1 MAFTGIMLFFA
12 PQGRIAH
19 WSGWRMFGLTREQ
32 YSEVH
37 TTFMVLFL
45 TVAIWHIVLNWKPI
59 VNYLKDRTRKLK
71 LSTRE
76 FSVALILGVLFF
88 AGTLVG
94 LFPFHQFLAAEL
106 EIKDY
111 WEREEGSPPW
121 GHAELSTLERF
132 CRGMEDFER
141 LEHQRLVTIDCDA
154 VLAAF
159 RDAGIA
165 VDGLNE
171 TVIDIADANSTTPQV
186 LAQIVVGVAR
196 PVEGGSV
203 ETATAEVSGPYV
215 QPYSGLGRLTMRE
228 YADRYDADLESILAI
243 LKERGIDLDPD
254 ERLRDEAERLGVDP
268 EGIIDMLNQS
278 VSG

>member
-1 MAFTGIMLFFA
+1 
-12 PQGRIAH
+12 
-19 WSGWRMFGLTREQ
+19 MFGLTREQ

-45 TVAIWHIVLNWKPI
+45 TAVIWHIVLNWKPI

-71 LSTRE
+71 LSTPE

-88 AGTLVG
+88 AGTLAG

-111 WEREEGSPPW
+111 WERTEGSPPW

-141 LEHQRLVTIDCDA
+141 LEHQRLVTIDCEA
-154 VLAAF
+154 VLSAF
-159 RDAGIA
+159 NSAGIE
-165 VDGLNE
+165 VEGLE
-171 TVIDIADANSTTPQV
+171 EKVIDIADANSTTPQA
-186 LAQIVVGVAR
+186 LAEMVASVAV
-196 PVEGGSV
+196 PVEGESS
-203 ETATAEVSGPYV
+203 ETAAPEASGPFV

-228 YADRYDADLESILAI
+228 YADRYDADLDRILSIL
-243 LKERGIDLDPD
+243 LDRGIDLDPD
-254 ERLRDEAERLGVDP
+254 KRLRDEADRLGTDP
-268 EGIIDMLNQS
+268 EGFIEMLNQS
-278 VSG
+278 VVGEGEGR